1 MLLIALIM
9 QVESPRILRSWRA
22 IILFNE
28 QMKAEVFEFSR
39 CDLSNCDSFDQVDLQ
54 SLKIVA
60 EAAVHLLKT
69 LDRQSLYPF

>member
-9 QVESPRILRSWRA
+9 QVESPRILRSWRS

-39 CDLSNCDSFDQVDLQ
+39 CDLRACDSMDQVDRQ

>member
-1 MLLIALIM
+1 M
-9 QVESPRILRSWRA
+9 QIQSLKILRSWRS

-28 QMKAEVFEFSR
+28 QMKAGVFEFSP
-39 CDLSNCDSFDQVDLQ
+39 CDLSACDSMDQVDRQ